1 MSSEVRAEN
10 KQQIMICIGI
20 YYDKPHN
27 PWTGSRVDKAEGSIM
42 IKGTPT
48 GIEYLCD
55 KCLTPCEKALKPT
68 LIESEQVWEI
78 CQKCRKKRDE
88 RVKSITSDGISTEE
102 ITIEDG
108 QDKSI

>member
-1 MSSEVRAEN
+1 
-10 KQQIMICIGI
+10 
-20 YYDKPHN
+20 
-27 PWTGSRVDKAEGSIM
+27 M

-78 CQKCRKKRDE
+78 CQKCRNKRDE
-88 RVKSITSDGISTEE
+88 REKSITSDGIRESNE
-102 ITIEDG
+102 
-108 QDKSI
+108 SI

>member
-1 MSSEVRAEN
+1 
-10 KQQIMICIGI
+10 
-20 YYDKPHN
+20 
-27 PWTGSRVDKAEGSIM
+27 VDKAEGSIM
-42 IKGTPT
+42 IRGTPT

-78 CQKCRKKRDE
+78 CERCKEKR
-88 RVKSITSDGISTEE
+88 RVKSITPDSVSTEE